1 MGEKWVCLKIVN
13 AAKRYI
19 IIYFTKRTVRAVG
32 KTVKPWIIC
41 DHVIPGNLGHFQTTP
56 SSDVTFC
63 VVSWCLDPKA
73 KGRRLSD
80 DLDIQRDSLGVPYEE
95 IKCTGWPRNRWGRTR
110 NIWAGM
116 GRGLKF
122 IKRRRNDVCSLCS
135 FLPGP
140 AVTCDFARSSALD
153 SCPCGWASF
162 WASLELVWWFGPSSI
177 WWLVPQNCETV
188 KLVPRRTW
196 YWHSRVCAK
205 IGYPQFQW
213 FTVSSIILF
222 KWLIEMAMWG
232 YTPFSDTTNQHLLL
246 QLTSVGT
253 LSFDLWPGLG
263 REIRAPWQCIACSAH
278 YPPLWH
284 CLCIRSLVWKVVAGA
299 IKGRQRFKACS
310 RYHWIT

>member
-1 MGEKWVCLKIVN
+1 M
-13 AAKRYI
+13 
-19 IIYFTKRTVRAVG
+19 RAVG
-32 KTVKPWIIC
+32 KTVKPWIIS

-56 SSDVTFC
+56 SSVTFC

-95 IKCTGWPRNRWGRTR
+95 IKRTGWPGNRWGRTR
-110 NIWAGM
+110 NICAGM

-122 IKRRRNDVCSLCS
+122 IERRRNDVCSLCS
-135 FLPGP
+135 FYQYLP
-140 AVTCDFARSSALD
+140 
-153 SCPCGWASF
+153 
-162 WASLELVWWFGPSSI
+162 
-177 WWLVPQNCETV
+177 WLVTSPGVQLWTPVLVAGPPFEHHWSCCGGLVHQVYGDLSRETV